1 MLSKAVNRLLEWRKA
16 CQEYNKTHRDT
27 VRELPRDLAQDL
39 EMTRNSILALYQ
51 DLRQRGIQLIPR
63 RVSQNCVESYFSAI
77 RSRGNAENITP
88 SDYRQRNGLL
98 LSIGARACDAPR
110 NHHRSYE
117 VESFSPL
124 TLEEWQDLAKELSN
138 EQHRWVL
145 KHGAGSERVVDSSE
159 LEEIRVLSAQE
170 LERRMRSDV
179 VKRNPNYFFT
189 WRQSAVNHYIS
200 NYIAGAIL
208 RSCLKMS
215 CWSVPCKQ
223 LLSCLAVEDERTH
236 LLRVS
241 SHLSALAQVIC
252 GRFYSVATP
261 RSLTRLQ
268 DSLFKAAIAVTGDS
282 TVLQFWLRTCEIARQ
297 QCLQLQEDS
306 IEEEEIRRV
315 GQVYCTKFTKCLIG
329 DLLSQHAL
337 DKANELSFRKRVDAA
352 TNSTPESICEND
364 DSMEL

>member
-1 MLSKAVNRLLEWRKA
+1 ML
-16 CQEYNKTHRDT
+16 KTLHPPT
-27 VRELPRDLAQDL
+27 TTE
-39 EMTRNSILALYQ
+39 
-51 DLRQRGIQLIPR
+51 
-63 RVSQNCVESYFSAI
+63 
-77 RSRGNAENITP
+77 
-88 SDYRQRNGLL
+88 QRNGLL

-124 TLEEWQDLAKELSN
+124 NARGVWQDLAKELSN

-179 VKRNPNYFFT
+179 VKRNPNYLFT

-241 SHLSALAQVIC
+241 SQFIC
-252 GRFYSVATP
+252 ACSGDLRTFSTLWLLHEIAHSPSGQSLQSCYRCYWRFYSP
-261 RSLTRLQ
+261 SIL
-268 DSLFKAAIAVTGDS
+268 AADV
-282 TVLQFWLRTCEIARQ
+282 
-297 QCLQLQEDS
+297 
-306 IEEEEIRRV
+306 
-315 GQVYCTKFTKCLIG
+315 
-329 DLLSQHAL
+329 
-337 DKANELSFRKRVDAA
+337 
-352 TNSTPESICEND
+352 
-364 DSMEL
+364 